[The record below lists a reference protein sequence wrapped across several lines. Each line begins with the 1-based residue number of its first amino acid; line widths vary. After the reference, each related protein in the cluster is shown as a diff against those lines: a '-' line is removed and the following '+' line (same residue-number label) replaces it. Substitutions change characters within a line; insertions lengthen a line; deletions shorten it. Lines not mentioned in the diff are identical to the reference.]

1 MGNANKQSVVVRVPA
16 STSNLGAGFDC
27 FGLALQ
33 LYLTVRAR
41 VEKDSAPVCR
51 VRGRGDWPRDEHNLI
66 YRAMRHA
73 AERESWRLPSVS
85 LTVTNDI
92 PLSGGLGSSAAA
104 IVAGVKLAGAV
115 CGRELP
121 DEAALRYA
129 TEIEG
134 HPDNAAA
141 SLRGGFVVNATDE
154 GGAVISL
161 KRDWPAE
168 LRIVAVTPRAEL
180 PTKRARAVLPE
191 NVSRAD
197 AVFNLQRAALLVA
210 ALAARDY
217 AAAREALRD
226 RLHQNYR
233 QTLVPG
239 LADAL
244 AVRGLAGLHGVAL
257 SGAGPTVVALATG
270 NFAAVGERL
279 AACFARH
286 GLAATVRRLAVDE
299 KGAQFL
305 CIR

>member
-1 MGNANKQSVVVRVPA
+1 
-16 STSNLGAGFDC
+16 
-27 FGLALQ
+27 
-33 LYLTVRAR
+33 
-41 VEKDSAPVCR
+41 
-51 VRGRGDWPRDEHNLI
+51 
-66 YRAMRHA
+66 
-73 AERESWRLPSVS
+73 
-85 LTVTNDI
+85 
-92 PLSGGLGSSAAA
+92 
-104 IVAGVKLAGAV
+104 
-115 CGRELP
+115 
-121 DEAALRYA
+121 
-129 TEIEG
+129 
-134 HPDNAAA
+134 
-141 SLRGGFVVNATDE
+141 
-154 GGAVISL
+154 
-161 KRDWPAE
+161 
-168 LRIVAVTPRAEL
+168 
-180 PTKRARAVLPE
+180 
-191 NVSRAD
+191 
-197 AVFNLQRAALLVA
+197 VA

-217 AAAREALRD
+217 AAAGEALRD